1 MPRMEQMTAR
11 FLPYYRAIHMR
22 AAVTDVPASHA
33 PVRLPCG
40 CHAGFRHT
48 LARG

>member
-1 MPRMEQMTAR
+1 
-11 FLPYYRAIHMR
+11 MR
-22 AAVTDVPASHA
+22 AAVTDVPASRV

-48 LARG
+48 SS